1 MRSKFLVVL
10 LIVLAG
16 EFMAQAQTAATS
28 SVVPAAAPQAVGTN
42 IFFGR
47 EMGKWWQD
55 SDVAKK
61 LQLTDGQI
69 SQLNQIFYQHRLRLI
84 DCTAE
89 MEKADLK
96 LDNLLDTEAPDD
108 NQVNSQVDAVL
119 AARSKLERDFTG
131 MNVDVR
137 KVLTLQQWQQ
147 LKAIHGGIGMPGKV
161 FFHRSLPPGAPLPPP
176 ADDFVPPPPQ

>member
-1 MRSKFLVVL
+1 MKSRFLVVL
-10 LIVLAG
+10 IIVLAG
-16 EFMAQAQTAATS
+16 EFGAQAQTVAGS
-28 SVVPAAAPQAVGTN
+28 SPLPVAAPQAVGTN

-84 DCTAE
+84 DSTAE

-147 LKAIHGGIGMPGKV
+147 LKTIHGGIGMPGKV

-176 ADDFVPPPPQ
+176 PDDLAPPPPQ